1 MNEAEVIQMLLQ
13 HAESFFPK
21 VCPNCQRRY
30 TSIREYLLATER
42 IGPILSYDAEV
53 GNWNPTQPLGSMALV
68 NCACGSTL
76 AITADGMP
84 LPTLT
89 GFLNWVRIETQQR
102 GVSQKELLG
111 GLRDAIEQ
119 AILDGTGEG
128 GTQR

>member
-1 MNEAEVIQMLLQ
+1 
-13 HAESFFPK
+13 
-21 VCPNCQRRY
+21 
-30 TSIREYLLATER
+30 
-42 IGPILSYDAEV
+42 
-53 GNWNPTQPLGSMALV
+53 MALV

-84 LPTLT
+84 LPNLT